1 MWLPVEIVTGQ
12 LSQLNSI
19 ETVWVVFVIL
29 EKETKN
35 EKEILGAFWVM
46 KKKRN

>member
-1 MWLPVEIVTGQ
+1 MWLHIEVVTGQ

-35 EKEILGAFWVM
+35 KKEILDAFWVV
-46 KKKRN
+46 KKKRS